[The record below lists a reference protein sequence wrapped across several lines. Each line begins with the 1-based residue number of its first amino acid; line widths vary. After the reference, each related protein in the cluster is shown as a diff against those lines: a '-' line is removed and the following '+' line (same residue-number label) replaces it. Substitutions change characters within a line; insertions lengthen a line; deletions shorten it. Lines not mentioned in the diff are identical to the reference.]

1 MILSQ
6 LNSLISSYSIST
18 LLFRRFKSQTHSG
31 ASKRFTKLYDGNFLR
46 RKAGRNH
53 NFAKKDSDGRANI
66 RAPVVTSRAQSN
78 FIRNLS
84 V

>member
-1 MILSQ
+1 MLISL
-6 LNSLISSYSIST
+6 LNSLTSA
-18 LLFRRFKSQTHSG
+18 FFCRFKSQTHSG
-31 ASKRFTKLYDGNFLR
+31 ASKRFTKLSDGNFLR

-53 NFAKKDSDGRANI
+53 NFAKKDSASRANV
-66 RAPVVTSRAQSN
+66 RTPVVTSRAQSN

>member
-1 MILSQ
+1 MI
-6 LNSLISSYSIST
+6 ISSFLNLTSA
-18 LLFRRFKSQTHSG
+18 LFRRFKSQTHSG
-31 ASKRFTKLYDGNFLR
+31 ASKRFIKLSDGNFLR

-53 NFAKKDSDGRANI
+53 NFAKKDSDSRANI
-66 RAPVVTSRAQSN
+66 RTPVVTSRAQSN

>member
-1 MILSQ
+1 MLLDHFKSH
-6 LNSLISSYSIST
+6 LTT
-18 LLFRRFKSQTHSG
+18 LLCRFKSQTHSG
-31 ASKRFTKLYDGNFLR
+31 ASKRFTKLSDGNFLR
-46 RKAGRNH
+46 RKAGKNH
-53 NFAKKDSDGRANI
+53 NFAKKDSASRANI